1 FAGLFVLNKVMRDRA
16 KHQSC
21 DRDFIKDKE
30 ARKDDLGA
38 WFFIT
43 FAALIWPLTLP
54 NMVRTV
60 VATGLNAHRSQEKQ
74 SLPEA
79 SRA

>member
-1 FAGLFVLNKVMRDRA
+1 MIGYFTIAALVFSFV
-16 KHQSC
+16 SYS
-21 DRDFIKDKE
+21 FIQDKD

-38 WFFIT
+38 WLFVT
-43 FAALIWPLTLP
+43 LAALIWPLTLP

-60 VATGLNAHRSQEKQ
+60 VARWLNSRRSQEKQ
-74 SLPEA
+74 SVPEA

>member
-1 FAGLFVLNKVMRDRA
+1 MIGYFAIAALVFSFVS
-16 KHQSC
+16 HG
-21 DRDFIKDKE
+21 FIKDKD
-30 ARKDDLGA
+30 ARKDELGA
-38 WFFIT
+38 WFFIA
-43 FAALIWPLTLP
+43 FAALIWPFTLP

-60 VATGLNAHRSQEKQ
+60 VATGLNTHRSQEKQ

>member
-1 FAGLFVLNKVMRDRA
+1 MIGYLTIAALVFSFVS
-16 KHQSC
+16 H
-21 DRDFIKDKE
+21 DFIKDKD

-38 WFFIT
+38 WSFII

-54 NMVRTV
+54 NMARTV
-60 VATGLNAHRSQEKQ
+60 IATWLNSYRSQEKQ